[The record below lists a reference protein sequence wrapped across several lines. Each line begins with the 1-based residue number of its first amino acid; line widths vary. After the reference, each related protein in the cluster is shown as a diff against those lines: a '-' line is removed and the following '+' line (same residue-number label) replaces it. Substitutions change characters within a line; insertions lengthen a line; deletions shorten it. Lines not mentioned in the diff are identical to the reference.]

1 LRFHFRALPA
11 YLAGVRSQISPH
23 IVWCTEVYGNA
34 LMDLNISV
42 RCRLEGQDVYFS
54 ETNGKLFCGS
64 EVDIYHILQLLFAT
78 IIRKPLSLR
87 KKAQT

>member
-1 LRFHFRALPA
+1 
-11 YLAGVRSQISPH
+11 
-23 IVWCTEVYGNA
+23 
-34 LMDLNISV
+34 MDLNISV

-54 ETNGKLFCGS
+54 ETNGKLFSGS
-64 EVDIYHILQLLFAT
+64 EVDIYHVLQLFFAT

>member
-1 LRFHFRALPA
+1 
-11 YLAGVRSQISPH
+11 
-23 IVWCTEVYGNA
+23 
-34 LMDLNISV
+34 MDLNISV

-54 ETNGKLFCGS
+54 ETNGKLFSGS

-78 IIRKPLSLR
+78 IIRKPLSFR